1 MDFSLSEE
9 QQDVQQLAAK
19 ILGQEVTVERLKTLE
34 AGDDRFDDKLWQ
46 QLAEAGLLGVA
57 IDERYGGL
65 GFDFET
71 LCLLIEEVGKTVAAV
86 PVVPALAS
94 AALTLQQFAE
104 LPCPIW
110 PWHSQ
115 PLGFAP
121 SLFWRQLATSVDAVP
136 AVRVD
141 VKDHP
146 RRPTGG

>member
-94 AALTLQQFAE
+94 AALLAGTRPFEEA
-104 LPCPIW
+104 
-110 PWHSQ
+110 SQ
-115 PLGFAP
+115 NDK
-121 SLFWRQLATSVDAVP
+121 RQD
-136 AVRVD
+136 D
-141 VKDHP
+141 NE
-146 RRPTGG
+146 GQE